1 MNENDSMMLKGSN
14 RFIEGLFFNN
24 FELSIKRNTK
34 TSLLSNTVYLLIC
47 FSLFIGCILNYRNG
61 NKEFFY
67 FCVYFFLIILI
78 ILILGLLK
86 HIKARKINKMIFHF
100 SEIRLLRVD
109 AINKVLDLSF
119 EFKDGMKDRI
129 SIVENGSFEQFIEI
143 LKKNFVEV
151 EENNKR

>member
-1 MNENDSMMLKGSN
+1 MNEKDSMMLKGSN

-24 FELSIKRNTK
+24 FELSIRRNTK
-34 TSLLSNTVYLLIC
+34 TSLLSNTAYFLIC
-47 FSLFIGCILNYRNG
+47 FSLFIGCVLNYRNG

-67 FCVYFFLIILI
+67 ICVYFFLIILI
-78 ILILGLLK
+78 ILVLGLLK
-86 HIKARKINKMIFHF
+86 HIKARKINKMVFHF

-109 AINKVLDLSF
+109 EKNKVLDLSF

-129 SIVENGSFEQFIEI
+129 SIVENENFEQFIEI
-143 LKKNFVEV
+143 LKKNLVEV

>member
-1 MNENDSMMLKGSN
+1 MKEIDSLMLKGSN

-24 FELSIKRNTK
+24 FELNIKRNTK
-34 TSLLSNTVYLLIC
+34 ASLLNNTAYLLIC
-47 FSLFIGCILNYRNG
+47 FSLFIGCTLNYRNG

-67 FCVYFFLIILI
+67 ICVYFFLIILT

-86 HIKARKINKMIFHF
+86 HIKARKINKMIFRF

-109 AINKVLDLSF
+109 EINKVLDLSF

-129 SIVENGSFEQFIEI
+129 SIVDNGNFEQFIEI
-143 LKKNFVEV
+143 LKKNLVEV

>member
-1 MNENDSMMLKGSN
+1 
-14 RFIEGLFFNN
+14 
-24 FELSIKRNTK
+24 
-34 TSLLSNTVYLLIC
+34 
-47 FSLFIGCILNYRNG
+47 
-61 NKEFFY
+61 
-67 FCVYFFLIILI
+67 
-78 ILILGLLK
+78 
-86 HIKARKINKMIFHF
+86 MIFHF